1 MFNGSVVCGL
11 FFILSLFSV
20 SGDTED
26 DEEGEEDGA
35 NKGNTDS
42 NDFVACRGVGDCF
55 SDG

>member
-26 DEEGEEDGA
+26 DEGEEDGA
-35 NKGNTDS
+35 NKGSTDS
-42 NDFVACRGVGDCF
+42 NDFVACQGVGDCF